1 MKIVFVSNILN
12 HHQNAL
18 CKELKERC
26 NEFYFIATDNV
37 ETLGYQKSIDAEY
50 IVKYYLEDEKR
61 KAETLICDADAV
73 IFGSCPTKLIK
84 LRLQYNKLSFLYSE
98 RFFKKGTWR
107 RFIPST
113 RKKII
118 ERVIANKD
126 NQLYVLCASAY
137 LPYDLSFFNFPI
149 SKCYKWGYFP
159 KAKQYSD
166 IKTIL
171 QQKNSLSILWAGRLL
186 ELKHPEAALVLAKR
200 LKRDGYNFQLNII
213 GDGPLKNTL
222 ENKIKKYQL
231 ENNVHMLGGMTPE
244 QVRYYMEQSQIFL
257 FTSDRHEGWGAVLN
271 EAMNSGCAV
280 VASHIIGSAPFLIDD
295 MKNGILYKNGKMDDF
310 YNRVTMLLN
319 NQQICF
325 NIGREAYQSI
335 IQEWNAT
342 VAADRLVN
350 IIEGLLKGDQKFYTK
365 GVCSNATK
373 LRENWYR

>member
-37 ETLGYQKSIDAEY
+37 ETLGYQKSIDADY

-73 IFGSCPTKLIK
+73 VFGSCPTKLIK
-84 LRLQYNKLSFLYSE
+84 LRLQYNKLSFLFSE
-98 RFFKKGTWR
+98 RFFKKGSWR
-107 RFIPST
+107 RFIPNT

-118 ERVIANKD
+118 ERVIAHKH
-126 NQLYVLCASAY
+126 NQLHVLCASAY

-159 KAKQYSD
+159 MAKQYSD
-166 IKTIL
+166 INTIL
-171 QQKNSLSILWAGRLL
+171 QRKKSLSILWAGRLL
-186 ELKHPEAALVLAKR
+186 EWKHPEKAIALAKR
-200 LKRDGYNFQLNII
+200 LKRDGYNFQLIII

-231 ENNVHMLGGMTPE
+231 ENNVHMLGGMSPE

-295 MKNGILYKNGKMDDF
+295 MKNGILYKNGEMDDF

-342 VAADRLVN
+342 VAANRLVN